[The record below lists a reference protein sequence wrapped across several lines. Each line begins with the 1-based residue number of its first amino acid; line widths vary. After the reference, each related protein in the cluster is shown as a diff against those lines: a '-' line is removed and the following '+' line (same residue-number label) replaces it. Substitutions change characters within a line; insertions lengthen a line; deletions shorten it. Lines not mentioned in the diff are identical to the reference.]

1 MSSTEGSSLNS
12 ENERPRKKKRVNDSS
27 DDRKRKRIRLSTP
40 ERKERRKLTN
50 KKYYESIR
58 RNEEPRPNTAER
70 RESRRLWRKEYHAC
84 KRKCRN
90 SQQNEGD
97 RRDLRRLSIYKKG
110 HKYYKS
116 NCVKIRAQIR
126 EYDEQKKD
134 CKRKRQKKYLRQK
147 RNRVAQFQD
156 IKYLGE
162 NYTDE
167 TEALDIGGLED
178 ECPHCGALSFKL
190 EHGRVKHNC
199 CHGGK
204 IKLENTRKFP
214 VQLTALYRDTSEAAI
229 HFKKNIRYY
238 NNAFSMA
245 TFCPKEE
252 INMNFGSLK
261 IRGETNAI
269 TTRSLVPKKGKKRML
284 FLKIIIIVKSSIYNV
299 NISHRIRFLPS
310 KCSNLYLQYG

>member
-1 MSSTEGSSLNS
+1 MSSTEGSSLNG

-40 ERKERRKLTN
+40 KRKERRKLTN

-58 RNEEPRPNTAER
+58 RNEELRLNTAER
-70 RESRRLWRKEYHAC
+70 RESRRLWRKEYHEC
-84 KRKCRN
+84 KTKCRN

-116 NCVKIRAQIR
+116 NCVKIRARIR
-126 EYDEQKKD
+126 EYDEQKED

-178 ECPHCGALSFKL
+178 ECPHCRALSFKL
-190 EHGRVKHNC
+190 DHGRVKHNC

-204 IKLENTRKFP
+204 IKLENPRKFP
-214 VQLTALYRDTSEAAI
+214 VQLAVLYRDTSEAAL
-229 HFKKNIRYY
+229 HFKKKYQILYQRFFNGYFLSKRRNKYEFWVSQ
-238 NNAFSMA
+238 NQRRDQCNHH
-245 TFCPKEE
+245 EE
-252 INMNFGSLK
+252 FGAQE
-261 IRGETNAI
+261 R
-269 TTRSLVPKKGKKRML
+269 
-284 FLKIIIIVKSSIYNV
+284 
-299 NISHRIRFLPS
+299 
-310 KCSNLYLQYG
+310 